1 MLVVFPFSSLGCTCD
16 KSVADMGRARRVVF
30 DNLNSKEIIEL
41 CSDETRDAAE
51 QRRGLDPNNVM

>member
-1 MLVVFPFSSLGCTCD
+1 V
-16 KSVADMGRARRVVF
+16 RRVVF

-51 QRRGLDPNNVM
+51 QRRGLDPNDVM